1 MVNLKGILL
10 LLLAALV
17 LNACATMPTGPS
29 VMVWPGPG
37 KPFEIFQSDDA
48 VCRQWAN
55 QQVGGQ
61 PGEGANQ
68 TLVSGAAVGTMLGAG
83 LGAAIGAATGHFGA
97 GLGIGA
103 ASGAVMGTA
112 AGIGPSYGAR
122 WEVQRRYDHAY
133 MQCMY
138 SKGNQ
143 VPGVRA
149 YRRAVPPPPGEY
161 PPPPAG
167 GYPPPPPPVSR

>member
-1 MVNLKGILL
+1 MKNFKGSLL
-10 LLLAALV
+10 LLLAAVMLS
-17 LNACATMPTGPS
+17 ACATTMPTGPS
-29 VMVWPGPG
+29 VMVWPAPG
-37 KPFEIFQSDDA
+37 KPFEVFQTDDA

-55 QQVGGQ
+55 QQVGAH
-61 PGEGANQ
+61 PGESANKSIA
-68 TLVSGAAVGTMLGAG
+68 SGAAVGTMLGAG

-103 ASGAVMGTA
+103 ASGAVIGTA
-112 AGIGPSYGAR
+112 AGLGPASGTQ

-143 VPGVRA
+143 VPGTGRT
-149 YRRAVPPPPGEY
+149 YRRGVPPSS
-161 PPPPAG
+161 
-167 GYPPPPPPVSR
+167 YPPPPPS